1 VIRKRE
7 KVNKDKSEITT
18 NTVDSKINVLPN
30 KEAAHKNM
38 KPKTAYLLGSPE
50 NSDSEEDEDDD
61 DDGGEPTIKNK
72 FQGKFLL

>member
-1 VIRKRE
+1 MRLRRGRL
-7 KVNKDKSEITT
+7 NKDKHEIAA

-50 NSDSEEDEDDD
+50 NSDSDEGEEDED
-61 DDGGEPTIKNK
+61 GEPTIKNK
-72 FQGKFLL
+72 FQGEYLL